1 MYIKAYKT
9 YLKENIPYKI
19 KKALIKLNNSSRN
32 IKLNNPKKNNK
43 KAQKKHKNF
52 PYFTLEM

>member
-32 IKLNNPKKNNK
+32 IKLNNPKK